1 MRVQK
6 TYCLLLG
13 FLFLLSCEKSVSE
26 PFQDAQEKGSAFD
39 DTSIYGFWKRNWAT
53 DQDSRFFDYSAD
65 DSAYLQLDESNQ
77 FIRSSSGEQ
86 SGLQYIYQR
95 FGAFTYEDSVLTFYD
110 IGSREIY
117 ADTVYETIY
126 DSIQMGYQRRVS
138 RAAPDSMQLLFHGWE
153 GVSIEDYSR
162 SSKVQP

>member
-1 MRVQK
+1 M
-6 TYCLLLG
+6 
-13 FLFLLSCEKSVSE
+13 EK
-26 PFQDAQEKGSAFD
+26 
-39 DTSIYGFWKRNWAT
+39 NWAT

-86 SGLQYIYQR
+86 SGLQYTYQR

-110 IGSREIY
+110 AGSREIY
-117 ADTVYETIY
+117 PDTVYETIY
-126 DSIQMGYQRRVS
+126 DSIQMGYQRTVS
-138 RAAPDSMQLLFHGWE
+138 RGALDSMQLLFHGWE